1 MGEIKGLCL
10 ILAASGSLI
19 AANKEGERGQPWRV
33 PRWMKIELFWRSV
46 NRLRY
51 FLSERYK
58 HMLVPVLSFKG
69 AICKKIYGLI
79 KFKFKTKKLTEL
91 TELTS

>member
-1 MGEIKGLCL
+1 
-10 ILAASGSLI
+10 
-19 AANKEGERGQPWRV
+19 
-33 PRWMKIELFWRSV
+33 
-46 NRLRY
+46 
-51 FLSERYK
+51 
-58 HMLVPVLSFKG
+58 MLVPVLSFKG